1 MPVRRRAILL
11 TALAASLP
19 CVVPSAASAG
29 GLVELDGT
37 VLRFTGDDVEPSNV
51 TIDQVDGR
59 LRLTEN
65 ASPMTVATPAPA
77 PPATVTGAASATP
90 AACTVLD
97 GGYVVECPDAGI
109 ERIELRLGLLGS
121 DVRILADLPTKIDGG
136 PGDDLIVGGPSED
149 AIDGG
154 PGQDIIAGGPG
165 ADVLRG
171 GSGED
176 LVTYTD
182 GIGADG
188 TLLPRGSGVRAQ
200 IGRLDWS
207 GSFDERD
214 TIADD
219 VEQLQGGGGADRLSL
234 RDGRATAVS
243 CGGGRD
249 SVTADPRDVLDID
262 CESARVAPQPGGPRL
277 TIATLPF
284 PFPGLNDVGR
294 STIAVEPLL
303 PLHGDAILLRVSC
316 PAGLGLLE
324 LVRALPC
331 TGRVRFTR
339 SDGSAMG
346 TQRVRVP
353 RGGTITLRL
362 PLHQSRTLA
371 RRAAGL
377 PVVATALPDRG
388 RVTRALTFRVR
399 G

>member
-1 MPVRRRAILL
+1 VPLRLL
-11 TALAASLP
+11 LPLTLLALLCAAAP
-19 CVVPSAASAG
+19 AAAG
-29 GLVELDGT
+29 GLVELDGV
-37 VLRFTGDDVEPSNV
+37 VLRYTGDDVEPSNV
-51 TIDQVDGR
+51 TIDHVGG
-59 LRLTEN
+59 LLTLDEN
-65 ASPMTVATPAPA
+65 ASRLTL
-77 PPATVTGAASATP
+77 PPGSPCTLDSTG
-90 AACTVLD
+90 
-97 GGYVVECPDAGI
+97 YHVECPDTGI
-109 ERIELRLGLLGS
+109 ERIEVRLGLLGS
-121 DVRILADLPTKIDGG
+121 DVRIRADLPTKVDGG

-154 PGQDIIAGGPG
+154 PGQDVIAGGPG
-165 ADVLRG
+165 TDVLRG

-176 LVTYTD
+176 LVTYAD
-182 GIGADG
+182 RIGADG
-188 TLLPRGSGVRAQ
+188 ALLPRREAVRAQ

-207 GSFDERD
+207 GSGDERD

-234 RDGRATAVS
+234 RDGRATAVA

-249 SVTADPRDVLDID
+249 SVVADPRDVLDID
-262 CESARVAPQPGGPRL
+262 CESVRVASQPGGARL

-284 PFPGLNDVGR
+284 PFPSVNDVGR

-324 LVRALPC
+324 LVRADPC
-331 TGRVRFTR
+331 TGRVRFAR
-339 SDGSAMG
+339 ADGVAMG

-353 RGGTITLRL
+353 RGGTSTLRL
-362 PLHQSRTLA
+362 PLHQSRALA

-377 PVVATALPDRG
+377 SVVATALPDRG
-388 RVTRALTFRVR
+388 RVIRALTFRVR

>member
-1 MPVRRRAILL
+1 VLVRRPDALL
-11 TALAASLP
+11 LAFALMLCAASP
-19 CVVPSAASAG
+19 AAAG
-29 GLVELDGT
+29 GLVEVDGA
-37 VLRFTGDDVEPSNV
+37 VLRFSGDDVEPSSV
-51 TIDQVDGR
+51 TIDHVDGV

-65 ASPMTVATPAPA
+65 ASRMTIAEGSPCTLDASGYRVA
-77 PPATVTGAASATP
+77 
-90 AACTVLD
+90 
-97 GGYVVECPDAGI
+97 CPDAGI

-121 DVRILADLPTKIDGG
+121 DVRILADLPSQIIGG
-136 PGDDLIVGGPSED
+136 PGDDLIVGGPGED

-154 PGQDIIAGGPG
+154 SGQDIIAGGAG
-165 ADVLRG
+165 ADVLHG

-176 LVTYTD
+176 VVTYTD
-182 GIGADG
+182 RIGADG
-188 TLLPRGSGVRAQ
+188 TLLPRASAVRAE

-219 VEQLQGGGGADRLSL
+219 VEQLQGGSGADQLSL
-234 RDGRATAVS
+234 RDGRATAVA
-243 CGGGRD
+243 CGGGHD
-249 SVTADPRDVLDID
+249 TVVADPRDVLDID
-262 CESARVAPQPGGPRL
+262 CESARVAPQPSGARL

-284 PFPGLNDVGR
+284 PFPGVNDVGR

-303 PLHGDAILLRVSC
+303 PLHGDAILLRVTC

-339 SDGSAMG
+339 SNGFVMD

-362 PLHQSRTLA
+362 LLHQSRALA

-377 PVVATALPDRG
+377 SVVATALPDRG
-388 RVTRALTFRVR
+388 RVTRALRFRVR